1 VGGGRSQSAPVALAR
16 ATAGDLEALLP
27 LVEAFQR
34 EEGYPAGDAELVAT
48 LATLLAEE
56 GAGRV
61 VIARAGAL
69 AVGYAALCFGFSIE
83 HRGRDAFVDELY
95 VRPEQ
100 RGRGLGRSLL
110 RALEQEARAA
120 GVRKLHLEVERDNPS
135 ARALYLA
142 EGFAPTG
149 RELLSKSLRG

>member
-1 VGGGRSQSAPVALAR
+1 VSARRPPSLAR
-16 ATAGDLEALLP
+16 ATREDLSALLP

-34 EEGYPAGDAELVAT
+34 EEGYPSGDAA
-48 LATLLAEE
+48 LADALAALLAEE
-56 GAGRV
+56 SAGRV
-61 VIARAGAL
+61 VIARAGAQ
-69 AVGYAALCFGFSIE
+69 AVGYGALCFGFSIE

-100 RGRGLGRSLL
+100 RGAGLGRALL
-110 RALEQEARAA
+110 RALEDEARAA

-135 ARALYLA
+135 ARALYVA

-149 RELLSKSLRG
+149 RELLNKTILR

>member
-1 VGGGRSQSAPVALAR
+1 VGGQPSQSAPIALAR

-34 EEGYPAGDAELVAT
+34 EEGYRAGDAELAAT
-48 LATLLAEE
+48 LAALLGDAS
-56 GAGRV
+56 AGRV
-61 VIARAGAL
+61 VLARAGAQV
-69 AVGYAALCFGFSIE
+69 VGYAALCFGFSIE

-95 VRPEQ
+95 VRAEQ
-100 RGRGLGRSLL
+100 RGRGLGRTLL
-110 RALEQEARAA
+110 RALEEEARAA